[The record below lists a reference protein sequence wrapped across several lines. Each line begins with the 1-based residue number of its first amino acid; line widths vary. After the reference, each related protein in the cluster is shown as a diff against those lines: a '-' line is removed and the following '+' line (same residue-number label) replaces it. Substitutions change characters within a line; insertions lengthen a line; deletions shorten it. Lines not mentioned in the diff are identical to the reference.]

1 MTFQSLRMSQG
12 SYEARRVWK
21 KKKENDSQLVGDILG
36 GARELEDGEEDAD
49 KTLGSFKSKAL
60 FH

>member
-1 MTFQSLRMSQG
+1 MFGGKKRRMTPEL
-12 SYEARRVWK
+12 
-21 KKKENDSQLVGDILG
+21 DGDILG
-36 GARELEDGEEDAD
+36 SARELEDGEEDAD

>member
-12 SYEARRVWK
+12 SYKARRVWRK
-21 KKKENDSQLVGDILG
+21 KRRMTPELVGDILG